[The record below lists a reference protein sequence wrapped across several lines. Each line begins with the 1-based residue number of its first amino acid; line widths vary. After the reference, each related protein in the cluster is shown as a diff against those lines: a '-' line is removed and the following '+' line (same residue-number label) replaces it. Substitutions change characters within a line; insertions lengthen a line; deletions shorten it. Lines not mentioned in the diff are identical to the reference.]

1 MKTLFPTLPAV
12 LLLLL
17 ASGRSAA
24 QHPMQQTMQ
33 QPIPQ
38 AVQQPVQPASA
49 IPTTAAPKQ
58 AGLQQA
64 ALPQQ
69 PVGTTAP
76 QPVTAQYALTLSAA
90 DSVPQQTIVP
100 VQQAPVQIDETTT
113 YYAVAPQIGRAERRR
128 LQARDFAARIDSLI
142 RSHSYFLRARTMREL
157 PAGCEHRIY
166 ADFYY
171 CAVAADHIELHLPI
185 EQGSVRRLDV
195 LNFDSMT
202 LRDYRA
208 SRLQSGWEIT
218 FDLGHDDEI
227 YHIELFVS
235 TTTGEAQLTLVAPRV
250 TMRYTGGLQG

>member
-1 MKTLFPTLPAV
+1 MKTLFPTLSAAA

-17 ASGRSAA
+17 AVGRAAA
-24 QHPMQQTMQ
+24 QQPMP
-33 QPIPQ
+33 QP
-38 AVQQPVQPASA
+38 VQQPVQQLVQPMPAT
-49 IPTTAAPKQ
+49 PAAAQQPAQ
-58 AGLQQA
+58 PAALQQA

-69 PVGTTAP
+69 PVGATAP
-76 QPVTAQYALTLSAA
+76 QPMTAQYTLTVSAA

-113 YYAVAPQIGRAERRR
+113 YYAVAPQMGRAERRR

-142 RSHSYFLRARTMREL
+142 RSHRYFFRARTMHEL
-157 PAGCEHRIY
+157 PAGREHRIY

-185 EQGSVRRLDV
+185 EQGSIRRLDV

-218 FDLGHDDEI
+218 FDLGHDDEV

>member
-17 ASGRSAA
+17 ATGRSTA
-24 QHPMQQTMQ
+24 
-33 QPIPQ
+33 
-38 AVQQPVQPASA
+38 QQPVQPSLPQPVQQPAPA
-49 IPTTAAPKQ
+49 IPTAAAQQP
-58 AGLQQA
+58 AALQQPA
-64 ALPQQ
+64 VTQSAPQH
-69 PVGTTAP
+69 PVGTTAL
-76 QPVTAQYALTLSAA
+76 QPVTAQYALTVSVA

-113 YYAVAPQIGRAERRR
+113 YYAVAPQMGRAERRR

-142 RSHSYFLRARTMREL
+142 RSHRYFFRARTMREL